1 MRSELEVKQLLLS
14 RMDSF
19 IKAHENN
26 LPEAAHV
33 YQILID
39 EIKWIL
45 NDNTQEP
52 NNE

>member
-1 MRSELEVKQLLLS
+1 MRTEIEIKQLLLS
-14 RMDSF
+14 RMESF

-39 EIKWIL
+39 ELKWIL
-45 NDNTQEP
+45 NDNTKES
-52 NNE
+52 NNA